1 VDFAHYKHTTLQRRI
16 RRRMVLHKME
26 RLKDYVR
33 FVRNTPGEAEE
44 LYEDILIH
52 VTGFF
57 RDPAVFEALRKHVLP
72 NLFHDNKKGGTV
84 RVWVPGCSTGEEVY
98 SLAMAMLEYL
108 WLETQKTAKAPLGNV
123 PFRIFATDISDSAL
137 DRARAGLY
145 SDAVVADISPERLRR
160 FFLRLD
166 GGYQIVKP
174 VREMCIFAKQN
185 VAKDPPFSNLDL
197 VSCRNLLIYLG
208 PVLQKRVIP
217 TLHYALKP
225 DGYLMLGE
233 SESLGS
239 FSEYFVPVDKKSRIF
254 QKKRSATRLV
264 SSFGALDF
272 GIRRATQ
279 ETGAMRQPEA
289 IFPIE
294 KEVDQLLMSRFA
306 PPPASWSMTT
316 WKSSTCAARPG
327 RTWNW
332 RLAIP
337 PSVCPG
343 WRGKGCWWTCAP
355 LSPGPGKKTSAC
367 ARKACRYNPTGRRA

>member
-1 VDFAHYKHTTLQRRI
+1 
-16 RRRMVLHKME
+16 
-26 RLKDYVR
+26 
-33 FVRNTPGEAEE
+33 
-44 LYEDILIH
+44 
-52 VTGFF
+52 
-57 RDPAVFEALRKHVLP
+57 VLP

-108 WLETQKTAKAPLGNV
+108 WLETHKTAKAPPGNV
-123 PFRIFATDISDSAL
+123 PFQIFATDISDSAL
-137 DRARAGLY
+137 ARARAGLY
-145 SDAVVADISPERLRR
+145 SDALVAEISPERLRR
-160 FFLRLD
+160 FFLRLE

-174 VREMCIFAKQN
+174 VREMCIFTRQN
-185 VAKDPPFSNLDL
+185 VTKDPPFSNLDL

-233 SESLGS
+233 SVSLGS

-289 IFPIE
+289 IFPTE
-294 KEVDQLLMSRFA
+294 KEVDQLLMS
-306 PPPASWSMTT
+306 PL
-316 WKSSTCAARPG
+316 CAG
-327 RTWNW
+327 QH
-332 RLAIP
+332 
-337 PSVCPG
+337 
-343 WRGKGCWWTCAP
+343 RGQ
-355 LSPGPGKKTSAC
+355 
-367 ARKACRYNPTGRRA
+367 